1 MATFPTL
8 SVKPSVPDW
17 EQGRAS
23 DPTLRQETDGGYFIT
38 GARFS
43 RVPPKKY
50 HVKIEPLPA
59 DEKASIEDLEDEV
72 HIGAGL
78 FDWTNPV
85 TDVVVDARF
94 VGGPVKYKFYKG
106 VPDLWTV
113 EFDIEE
119 V

>member
-1 MATFPTL
+1 MSTFPTL
-8 SVKPSVPDW
+8 SVNPSVPDW
-17 EQGRAS
+17 KEGRAS

-50 HVKIEPLPA
+50 HVKIEPLTA
-59 DEKASIEDLEDEV
+59 TEKASVEALEEEV
-72 HIGAGL
+72 HVGAGI
-78 FDWTNPV
+78 FDWTNPMTAAV
-85 TDVVVDARF
+85 IDARLA
-94 VGGPVKYKFYKG
+94 GPIDYRLYKG